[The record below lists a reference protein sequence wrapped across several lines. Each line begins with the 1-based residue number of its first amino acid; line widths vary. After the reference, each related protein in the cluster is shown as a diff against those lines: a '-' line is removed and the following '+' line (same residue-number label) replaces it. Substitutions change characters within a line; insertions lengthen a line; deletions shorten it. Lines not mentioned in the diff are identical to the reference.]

1 MSDIKKGVVKRE
13 TNDENKEKVDKQRTN
28 HLLIIGIDDY
38 KNDIAQ
44 LNNAVRDAKKF
55 RDLLVDQYQFDSKNV
70 TTLFNEEATLLNI
83 RITFSKI
90 LNELTEADNLIF
102 YYSGH
107 GESRPYGKSDRGYW
121 IPHDAILNV
130 DATYLPNEEI
140 NNLFK
145 NSHAHHVF
153 GIVDSCYSGSLF
165 HRNLENA
172 NERIRSFPS
181 RWLLTAGRNELVS
194 DGFEGGNSPF
204 ATTLLTYLKSYPND
218 SFWVADLCTHV
229 LKGMDYTK
237 EKQTPRGEPLQG
249 SAHYGGQFV
258 FYKKGVI
265 PEPEVI
271 KERPISDAIVPTRK
285 LDESVSK
292 APTNLE
298 ELKFSLQ
305 ELVPE
310 DLEKALNEFKKY
322 LSKDSS
328 KRNEILLQ
336 QGSYNRNKKQQLQRL
351 IRDDDAARTEARI
364 RYALLSYID
373 DLEAEDVIF

>member
-1 MSDIKKGVVKRE
+1 
-13 TNDENKEKVDKQRTN
+13 
-28 HLLIIGIDDY
+28 
-38 KNDIAQ
+38 
-44 LNNAVRDAKKF
+44 
-55 RDLLVDQYQFDSKNV
+55 
-70 TTLFNEEATLLNI
+70 
-83 RITFSKI
+83 
-90 LNELTEADNLIF
+90 
-102 YYSGH
+102 
-107 GESRPYGKSDRGYW
+107 
-121 IPHDAILNV
+121 
-130 DATYLPNEEI
+130 
-140 NNLFK
+140 
-145 NSHAHHVF
+145 
-153 GIVDSCYSGSLF
+153 
-165 HRNLENA
+165 
-172 NERIRSFPS
+172 
-181 RWLLTAGRNELVS
+181 
-194 DGFEGGNSPF
+194 
-204 ATTLLTYLKSYPND
+204 
-218 SFWVADLCTHV
+218 
-229 LKGMDYTK
+229 MDYTK

-364 RYALLSYID
+364 TK
-373 DLEAEDVIF
+373 VI